1 MATLKMDRIQ
11 DVVDRK
17 AKGIKPM
24 KNDSAKVKRLL
35 ARMMK
40 LFPQEYDETYFGE

>member
-1 MATLKMDRIQ
+1 MALKLDRIQ

-17 AKGIKPM
+17 TSKAKPQ

-40 LFPQEYDETYFGE
+40 LFPQEFAETYYEE